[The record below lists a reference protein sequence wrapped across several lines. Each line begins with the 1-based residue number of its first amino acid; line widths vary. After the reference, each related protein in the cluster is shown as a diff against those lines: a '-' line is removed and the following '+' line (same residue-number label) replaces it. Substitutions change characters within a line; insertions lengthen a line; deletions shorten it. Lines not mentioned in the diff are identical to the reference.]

1 MVRPT
6 DQETTDFEKI
16 VCYSSREEKDM
27 PGHTGPH
34 RKAPGLAR
42 RQNAGEMYTRAF
54 FSWEVGN

>member
-54 FSWEVGN
+54 FS